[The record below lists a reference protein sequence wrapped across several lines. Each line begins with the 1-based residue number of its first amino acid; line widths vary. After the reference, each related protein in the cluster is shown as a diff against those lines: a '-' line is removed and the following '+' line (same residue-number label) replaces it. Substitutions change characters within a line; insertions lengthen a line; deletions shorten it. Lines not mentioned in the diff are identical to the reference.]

1 MPKVK
6 PFKAVRYN
14 TAKVKDMSR
23 VVSPPYDVISPK
35 LHDELYRRDEHNFV
49 KIELNRIEPS
59 DGETR
64 NRYTRSRDLFESWLK
79 DGVLARGDNDA
90 LYIYALKYNKPAK
103 TIEQVG
109 FIGLMGLE
117 PEGGNRVLPHE
128 NTLAAPKEDRLKLIR
143 AVKANLSPIFVLYED
158 RAHGL
163 TQILKKF
170 MSGNKP
176 LIDIESDGV
185 RHRLWKIEDRN
196 SIRKIGKMMARKD
209 IFIADGHHRYEVSR
223 MYSREAGTDSS
234 KYMMVYFVEM
244 DDRMLTVLPAHR
256 ILKNIGNLNKD
267 EVLKRAERFFRVEKA
282 ASLNALMARMSK
294 ASGKHA
300 FGMYLG
306 KKDYRL
312 LRLKSVKDSDKAI
325 ENKPAPWKRLDVS
338 ILHHFIIQ
346 HMLGIRDDDDNVEF
360 LKSAEDSVDAV
371 DSGKFKL
378 AFFLNPTKVT
388 EVKKIAGIGERMPRK
403 STYFYPK
410 PLSGLV
416 INKF

>member
-1 MPKVK
+1 MPRIK

-14 TAKVKDMSR
+14 TAKVKDISS
-23 VVSPPYDVISPK
+23 VVAPPYDVISQK
-35 LHDELYRRDEHNFV
+35 LQGELYRKDEHNFV
-49 KIELNRIEPS
+49 KIELNRIKAS
-59 DGETR
+59 DDDSS
-64 NRYTRSRDLFESWLK
+64 NRYIRSRDLFASWLK
-79 DGVLARGDNDA
+79 DRIMISDDKDA
-90 LYIYALKYNKPAK
+90 LYIYALKYKRGTKA
-103 TIEQVG
+103 IEQVG

-117 PEGGNRVLPHE
+117 PDGGNILPHE
-128 NTLAAPKEDRLKLIR
+128 NTLAAPKEDRLKLTR

-158 RAHGL
+158 KAHGL

-176 LIDIESDGV
+176 LIDMESDGV
-185 RHRLWKIEDRN
+185 RHRLWNLEEKN
-196 SIRKIGKMMARKD
+196 SIKKIVDSMAHKD

-244 DDRMLTVLPAHR
+244 DERMLTVLPAHR
-256 ILKNIGNLNKD
+256 ILKDIGDLNEEEISKK
-267 EVLKRAERFFRVEKA
+267 LERFFYVEKA
-282 ASLNALMARMSK
+282 PALKALLARMSALSK
-294 ASGKHA
+294 EHA

-306 KKDYRL
+306 KDDYRL

-325 ENKPAPWKRLDVS
+325 KDKPAAWKRLDVS

-346 HMLGIRDDDDNVEF
+346 RVLGVRDDDDNIEF
-360 LKSAEDSVDAV
+360 LKSAQDSVDAV
-371 DSGKFKL
+371 DSDEFKL
-378 AFFLNPTKVT
+378 AFFLNPTKVS
-388 EVKKIAGIGERMPRK
+388 EVKRIAGIGERMPRK
-403 STYFYPK
+403 ATYFYPK